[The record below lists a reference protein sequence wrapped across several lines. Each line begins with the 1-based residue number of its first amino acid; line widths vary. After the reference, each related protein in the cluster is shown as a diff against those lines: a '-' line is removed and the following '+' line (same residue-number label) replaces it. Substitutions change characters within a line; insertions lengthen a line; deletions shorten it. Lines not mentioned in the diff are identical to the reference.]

1 MVDIRPIRIPGRWSD
16 GRALDVHTV
25 RSTHVGDDEF
35 GHPRFETQ
43 RSAMGELLYR
53 LKYKGDRS
61 VVPAIAE
68 AATAFVRSWQPSL
81 EMVVTVPPSRERAV
95 QPVLLVGAALAEGL
109 GLAFE
114 PQVVRRSREAPQLKD
129 VFDYDERWR
138 LLDGLHEIDTPRV
151 EGRRVLLF
159 DDLFRSGAT
168 LNAVTAAL
176 YDRGRA
182 AVVCALTLTRSR
194 SQQ

>member
-1 MVDIRPIRIPGRWSD
+1 MVAIRPIRIPGRWSD

-35 GHPRFETQ
+35 GRPRFETE
-43 RSAMGELLYR
+43 RSPVGELLYR

-61 VVPAIAE
+61 AVPAITE
-68 AATAFVRSWQPSL
+68 AAAAFVRSWQPDL

-95 QPVLLVGAALAEGL
+95 QPVVLVGAALAAGL

-114 PQVVRRSREAPQLKD
+114 PQAVRRRREAPQLKD
-129 VFDYDERWR
+129 VFDYDERWH
-138 LLDGLHEIDTPRV
+138 LLDGLHEVDPARV

-176 YDRGRA
+176 YDQGHA
-182 AVVCALTLTRSR
+182 AVVCALVLTRSR

>member
-16 GRALDVHTV
+16 GRALDVHTI

-35 GHPRFETQ
+35 GHPRFETE
-43 RSAMGELLYR
+43 RSPMGELLYR

-68 AATAFVRSWQPSL
+68 AATAFVRSWQPGL

-138 LLDGLHEIDTPRV
+138 LLDGLHEIATPRV
-151 EGRRVLLF
+151 EGRRILLF

-176 YDRGRA
+176 YDRGHA